1 MAHGSMS
8 KTLVL
13 LLAASI
19 PVGYVIWLSKHR
31 AAPKTAP
38 SPSQSSQAVESAAT

>member
-13 LLAASI
+13 ILAASI
-19 PVGYVIWLSKHR
+19 PVGYVIWMSKR
-31 AAPKTAP
+31 QAAQKTAP
-38 SPSQSSQAVESAAT
+38 ASSAAPSSSAS

>member
-19 PVGYVIWLSKHR
+19 PVGYVIWMSKHR
-31 AAPKTAP
+31 AAPKTP
-38 SPSQSSQAVESAAT
+38 PPSQSSQAVESAAT